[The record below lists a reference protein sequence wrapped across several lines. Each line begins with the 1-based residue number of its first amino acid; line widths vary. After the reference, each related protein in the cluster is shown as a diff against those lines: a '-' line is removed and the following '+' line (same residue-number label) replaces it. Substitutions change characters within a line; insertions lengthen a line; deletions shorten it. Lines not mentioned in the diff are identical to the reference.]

1 MTCTVEGSVLHITLK
16 FVGSFIEIGGMANYL
31 NLRQIQ
37 EHLAPYG
44 AGTGASTQ
52 LLHMRQESN
61 CVRRDL
67 PGIACLHVREHTGK
81 VGKKWREE
89 SFGQYL
95 C

>member
-1 MTCTVEGSVLHITLK
+1 
-16 FVGSFIEIGGMANYL
+16 MANYL

-37 EHLAPYG
+37 EHLAPCG

-61 CVRRDL
+61 CVSRDL

-81 VGKKWREE
+81 AGKKWREE